1 MLTHEFLNNPSIFD
15 LNHVIREHEHL
26 VSSTIK
32 QPRAK
37 DLFFKNFDGEIKSLG
52 AWGGDF
58 VRATNPFDK
67 AEELISYFKEKGFET
82 VLSFEK
88 MLN

>member
-1 MLTHEFLNNPSIFD
+1 M
-15 LNHVIREHEHL
+15 
-26 VSSTIK
+26 
-32 QPRAK
+32 
-37 DLFFKNFDGEIKSLG
+37 
-52 AWGGDF
+52 
-58 VRATNPFDK
+58 ATNPFDK